1 MTPYRLSHLF
11 ALLPAL
17 WLGAGAAPT
26 AAASSVEERVR
37 DLLDRM
43 TLEEKVGQ
51 LVQYSSRGTVTG
63 PVSQAELVPAL
74 KAGGVGSML
83 NVTGAAETRQ
93 LQKLAVESS
102 RLHIPLLFGLD
113 VIHGYRTIFPI
124 PLGTAASWDL
134 AAIERAERIA
144 AVEASA
150 AGLHWTFAP
159 MVDIARDP
167 RWGRI
172 AEGAGEDTYLG
183 SAIARARVRGFQT
196 DQLGGAG
203 TILACAKHFAAY
215 GAAQAGRDYFTTD
228 VTERN
233 LREVYLPPFRAAV
246 DAGVAT
252 FMAAFNDLDGTP
264 CSANAFLLDR
274 VLRGEW
280 GFRGFVV
287 SDWQSISEMLAHG
300 NVADLRDAS
309 RQSFLAGL
317 DVDMETQGYAQ
328 HLAELVRSGAVP
340 PARLDAAA
348 GTVLA
353 AKIRLGLFEDPYR
366 YCVEAK
372 EKALLSAPAHRE
384 AARDVARRSAVLL
397 KNNGVLPLQAG
408 GLNVAVVGPLADS
421 PDDQLGCWRG
431 MARTEEVVTLRAA
444 LAEAFPGARLRHAR
458 GCAATGDDLSGFAE
472 ARQTAAGADVVIA
485 ALGETAQQSGECTSR
500 SSLDLTGPQLALL
513 RELRATGKPV
523 VLVLLTGRPLLLE
536 TVEPLVDAILVG
548 WHPGTMGGPGL
559 VDVLTGAYNPAGRLP
574 LTWPRS
580 VGQIPLFYA
589 HKNSGRPAPKD
600 ATDRY
605 YSHYIDSPNT
615 PRYPFGFGLG
625 YTTFAYDRLRLS
637 APVLHPGGAPL
648 IVTVRVRNTGP
659 RAGEEVVQLYVRDRV
674 GSVTRPVR
682 ELKGFAK
689 IELAAG
695 EARDVTLPLTPAD
708 LAFWRADQTFAPE
721 PGDFD
726 VFVGA
731 DSTATLTTSFR
742 LEAAP

>member
-1 MTPYRLSHLF
+1 MTIHRLLRLAAF
-11 ALLPAL
+11 LPAC
-17 WLGAGAAPT
+17 WLGL
-26 AAASSVEERVR
+26 AAATPSAPSVDDRVR
-37 DLLDRM
+37 ELLGRM

-51 LVQYSSRGTVTG
+51 LVQYSSRGALTG
-63 PVSQAELVPAL
+63 PASQAELVPAL
-74 KAGGVGSML
+74 KAGAVGSML
-83 NVTGAAETRQ
+83 NLTGAAGTREMQ
-93 LQKLAVESS
+93 QLAVTSS

-134 AAIERAERIA
+134 TAIERGERIA
-144 AVEASA
+144 ALEASA

-167 RWGRI
+167 RWGRM
-172 AEGAGEDTYLG
+172 AEGSGEDPFLG

-196 DQLGGAG
+196 DQLGAPG

-228 VTERN
+228 VTERV
-233 LREVYLPPFRAAV
+233 LREVYLPPFHAAA

-252 FMAAFNDLDGTP
+252 FMSGFNDLDGTP

-317 DVDMETQGYAQ
+317 DVDMEAQGYAK

-340 PARLDAAA
+340 LARLDAAA
-348 GTVLA
+348 GAVLA
-353 AKIRLGLFEDPYR
+353 AKFRLGLFEDPYR
-366 YCVEAK
+366 YCDEAR
-372 EKALLSAPAHRE
+372 EKTLLSAPVHRE
-384 AARDVARRSAVLL
+384 AARDLVRRSAVLL
-397 KNNGVLPLQAG
+397 KNNGVLPLKVG
-408 GLNVAVVGPLADS
+408 GLTVAVVGPLADS

-431 MARTEEVVTLRAA
+431 LGQKEEVVTLRAA
-444 LAEAFPGARLRHAR
+444 LAEVFPGARLRYAAGCQTTGDDTSGFAAAR
-458 GCAATGDDLSGFAE
+458 QAATG
-472 ARQTAAGADVVIA
+472 ADVIIA
-485 ALGETAQQSGECTSR
+485 ALGESADQSGECTSR
-500 SSLDLTGPQLALL
+500 TSLDLSGPQLALL
-513 RELRATGKPV
+513 RELHATGKPV
-523 VLVLLTGRPLLLE
+523 VLVLLAGRPLLLE

-548 WHPGTMGGPGL
+548 WHPGSLGGPGL
-559 VDVLTGAYNPAGRLP
+559 VDVLTGAYNPAGKLP
-574 LTWPRS
+574 VTWPRS

-589 HKNSGRPAPKD
+589 HKSSGRPAPKD
-600 ATDRY
+600 ANDRY
-605 YSHYIDSPNT
+605 YSHYIDAPNT
-615 PRYPFGFGLG
+615 PRFPFGFGLS
-625 YTTFAYDRLRLS
+625 YTTFTYDSLRLS
-637 APVLHPGGAPL
+637 APSLRIGDQGL
-648 IVTVRVRNTGP
+648 TVTVRVRNTGT

-689 IELAAG
+689 IALAAG
-695 EARDVTLPLTPAD
+695 EARDVDFKLTSAD
-708 LAFWRADQTFAPE
+708 LAFWRADMTFGAE
-721 PGDFD
+721 PGAFD
-726 VFVGA
+726 VYVGG
-731 DSTATLTTSFR
+731 DSDAPLSAAFTL
-742 LEAAP
+742 E